1 LTFGIETMESIAV
14 PSKLP
19 PLSLPG
25 LPRLVADVF
34 DVFVPDVT
42 DAKGYVRDALP
53 LFAVRISNSTK
64 YIGRSFRD
72 EGEAIRYLKAVA
84 DFESAKQLAHLAQ
97 LASREVAL
105 DTVLRGESMRRA
117 DAAESV
123 AVIAS
128 ANGLPTPVISVEAT
142 ASRLR
147 NRRASALV
155 PPVASTRESGSPK
168 V

>member
-1 LTFGIETMESIAV
+1 MESIAV

-25 LPRLVADVF
+25 LPHLVADVF

-42 DAKGYVRDALP
+42 DPKRHVRDALL
-53 LFAVRISNSTK
+53 LFAVRISNSTR
-64 YIGRSFRD
+64 YIGRSFR
-72 EGEAIRYLKAVA
+72 EESEAIGYLKAVA
-84 DFESAKQLAHLAQ
+84 ELESAKQLAHLAQ
-97 LASREVAL
+97 LQSREVAL
-105 DTVLRGESMRRA
+105 ENLLRGESMRRA
-117 DAAESV
+117 DSAESV

-128 ANGLPTPVISVEAT
+128 ANGLPTPAISVGGT

-155 PPVASTRESGSPK
+155 PPVARTKDPGGPK